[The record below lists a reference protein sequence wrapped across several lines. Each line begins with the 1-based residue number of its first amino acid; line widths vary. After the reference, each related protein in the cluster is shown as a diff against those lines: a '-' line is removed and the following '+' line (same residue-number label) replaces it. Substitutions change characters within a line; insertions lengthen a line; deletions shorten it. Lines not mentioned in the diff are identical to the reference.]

1 MEAKIQYFQSPVFGQ
16 IRVTVINDKP
26 MFVANDVAAMLGY
39 SNRSDAINRHCKGI
53 VKHDVECVTGTYTDS
68 NGIHHDT
75 KQILGI
81 LFIPESDVYRLIM
94 RSKIPE
100 AEKFQDWVCEE
111 ILPAIRKTG
120 GYMIAKADDTPE
132 EIMARALLV
141 AQDTMK
147 RKDER
152 IRQLEGKVETVIK
165 ENNKLRP
172 KAEFMDKVMDADE
185 RIDIGQSAKI
195 LNLPFGRNT
204 LFLKLRD
211 MGVFF
216 KNKNEPKQ
224 EYVKRGYFVL
234 KEKWIDRNNH
244 DGFMVL
250 KVLVTQKGLEFLA
263 NLFKVVEQPKE
274 MAEVI

>member
-1 MEAKIQYFQSPVFGQ
+1 
-16 IRVTVINDKP
+16 
-26 MFVANDVAAMLGY
+26 
-39 SNRSDAINRHCKGI
+39 
-53 VKHDVECVTGTYTDS
+53 
-68 NGIHHDT
+68 
-75 KQILGI
+75 
-81 LFIPESDVYRLIM
+81 M
-94 RSKIPE
+94 RSKLPE

-120 GYMIAKADDTPE
+120 GYMVAKADETPE

-147 RKDER
+147 RKEER
-152 IRQLEGKVETVIK
+152 IQQLERKVETVVK

-204 LFLKLRD
+204 LFQKLRD

-274 MAEVI
+274 VAEVI

>member
-16 IRVTVINDKP
+16 IRVTVIDDKP
-26 MFVANDVAAMLGY
+26 MFVAKDVAAMLGY

-81 LFIPESDVYRLIM
+81 LFIPEADVYRLIM

-120 GYMIAKADDTPE
+120 GYMVAKADDTPE

-204 LFLKLRD
+204 LFQKLRD

>member
-1 MEAKIQYFQSPVFGQ
+1 MEANIQIFQSPMFGQ
-16 IRVTVINDKP
+16 IRVSVIKGKP
-26 MFVANDVAAMLGY
+26 MFVANDIAAMLGY
-39 SNRSDAINRHCKGI
+39 SNRHDAINRHCKGC
-53 VKHDVECVTGTYTDS
+53 VKHEGVSITTNQYGKSTEQKVEIS
-68 NGIHHDT
+68 
-75 KQILGI
+75 
-81 LFIPESDVYRLIM
+81 FIPESDVYRLVM
-94 RSKIPE
+94 RSKLPE
-100 AEKFQDWVCEE
+100 AEQFQDWVCEE
-111 ILPAIRKTG
+111 VLPAIRKTG
-120 GYMIAKADDTPE
+120 GYMIAKEDETPE

-147 RKDER
+147 RKDDR
-152 IRQLEGKVETVIK
+152 IRHLETSVQKVVK
-165 ENNKLRP
+165 ENNQLRP
-172 KAEFMDKVMDADE
+172 KAELMEKVLDADE
-185 RIDIGQSAKI
+185 KIDIGQSAKI

-204 LFLKLRD
+204 LFQKLRD

-263 NLFKVVEQPKE
+263 SLFKVVQQPKE
-274 MAEVI
+274 MAELM

>member
-16 IRVTVINDKP
+16 IRVTVIDDKP

-39 SNRSDAINRHCKGI
+39 AKPANAITGHCKGAI
-53 VKHDVECVTGTYTDS
+53 VLMTP
-68 NGIHHDT
+68 T
-75 KQILGI
+75 KGGMQNVK
-81 LFIPESDVYRLIM
+81 FIPESDVYRLIM

-100 AEKFQDWVCEE
+100 AEKFQDWICEE
-111 ILPAIRKTG
+111 ILPVIRKTG
-120 GYMIAKADDTPE
+120 GYMIAKEDETPE

-141 AQDTMK
+141 AKDTMK
-147 RKDER
+147 RKEER
-152 IRQLEGKVETVIK
+152 IRQLEKKVETVVK

-172 KAEFMDKVMDADE
+172 KADFMDKVMDADE

-204 LFLKLRD
+204 LFQKLREI
-211 MGVFF
+211 GVFF

-263 NLFKVVEQPKE
+263 NLFKVVEKPKE
-274 MAEVI
+274 IAEMI

>member
-1 MEAKIQYFQSPVFGQ
+1 METKIQIFENGNLGMV
-16 IRVTVINDKP
+16 RVIEVKGEP
-26 MFVANDVAAMLGY
+26 MFVGADAATLFGY
-39 SNRSDAINRHCKGI
+39 QNTRDAIAKHVDEEDKATVAIHDGSQNRNVVVINESGFYSLVLSSKLPTA
-53 VKHDVECVTGTYTDS
+53 KAAKRWVTS
-68 NGIHHDT
+68 
-75 KQILGI
+75 
-81 LFIPESDVYRLIM
+81 EV
-94 RSKIPE
+94 
-100 AEKFQDWVCEE
+100 
-111 ILPAIRKTG
+111 LPAIRKTG
-120 GYMIAKADDTPE
+120 GYMVAKVDETPE

-141 AQDTMK
+141 AQDTMR

-152 IRQLEGKVETVIK
+152 IRQLEGKVESTVR
-165 ENNKLRP
+165 ENNRLRP
-172 KAEFMDKVMDADE
+172 KAELMEKVLDADE

-204 LFLKLRD
+204 LFQKLRE

-224 EYVKRGYFVL
+224 EYVRRGYFVL

-263 NLFKVVEQPKE
+263 SLFKVVRQPKE
-274 MAEVI
+274 VAEVI

>member
-1 MEAKIQYFQSPVFGQ
+1 MEAKIQYFQSPMFGQ
-16 IRVTVINDKP
+16 IRVTVIDDKP

-39 SNRSDAINRHCKGI
+39 SDQPKAVRTHCKGVAI
-53 VKHDVECVTGTYTDS
+53 LSTPTEGGIQNVK
-68 NGIHHDT
+68 
-75 KQILGI
+75 
-81 LFIPESDVYRLIM
+81 FIPESDVYRLIM
-94 RSKIPE
+94 RSKLPE
-100 AEKFQDWVCEE
+100 AEQFQDWVCEE

-204 LFLKLRD
+204 LFQKLRD

-274 MAEVI
+274 LAEVV

>member
-1 MEAKIQYFQSPVFGQ
+1 MVAK
-16 IRVTVINDKP
+16 
-26 MFVANDVAAMLGY
+26 
-39 SNRSDAINRHCKGI
+39 
-53 VKHDVECVTGTYTDS
+53 
-68 NGIHHDT
+68 
-75 KQILGI
+75 
-81 LFIPESDVYRLIM
+81 
-94 RSKIPE
+94 
-100 AEKFQDWVCEE
+100 
-111 ILPAIRKTG
+111 
-120 GYMIAKADDTPE
+120 DDETPE

-147 RKDER
+147 RKDQR
-152 IRQLEGKVETVIK
+152 IRQLETSVQKVVK
-165 ENNKLRP
+165 ENNQLRP
-172 KAEFMDKVMDADE
+172 KAELMEKVLDADE
-185 RIDIGQSAKI
+185 KIDIGQSAKI

-204 LFLKLRD
+204 LFQKLRE

-263 NLFKVVEQPKE
+263 SLFKVVQQPKE
-274 MAEVI
+274 MAELM

>member
-1 MEAKIQYFQSPVFGQ
+1 MEANIQIFENGDLGMV
-16 IRVTVINDKP
+16 RVIEVNGEP
-26 MFVANDVAAMLGY
+26 MFVGADTATLLGY
-39 SNRSDAINRHCKGI
+39 QNSRKAIKDHVDEEDKLTERI
-53 VKHDVECVTGTYTDS
+53 VTSGQTREVVLINESGFYSLVLSSKLPTAKAAKKWVTS
-68 NGIHHDT
+68 
-75 KQILGI
+75 
-81 LFIPESDVYRLIM
+81 EV
-94 RSKIPE
+94 
-100 AEKFQDWVCEE
+100 
-111 ILPAIRKTG
+111 LPAIRKTG
-120 GYMIAKADDTPE
+120 GYMIAKEDETPE

-152 IRQLEGKVETVIK
+152 IRQLETSVQKVVK
-165 ENNKLRP
+165 ENNQLRP
-172 KAEFMDKVMDADE
+172 KAELMEKVLDADE
-185 RIDIGQSAKI
+185 KIDIGQSAKI

-204 LFLKLRD
+204 LFQKLRD

-263 NLFKVVEQPKE
+263 SLFKVVQQPKE
-274 MAEVI
+274 MAELM

>member
-16 IRVTVINDKP
+16 IRVMVIDDKP
-26 MFVANDVAAMLGY
+26 MFVAKDVAAMLGY
-39 SNRSDAINRHCKGI
+39 NEPHKAISRHCKGCM
-53 VKHDVECVTGTYTDS
+53 KHPVECVTGTYTDS
-68 NGIHHDT
+68 NGKSQNT
-75 KQILGI
+75 KQIMDI
-81 LFIPESDVYRLIM
+81 LFIPESDVYRLVM
-94 RSKIPE
+94 RSKLPE

-120 GYMIAKADDTPE
+120 GYMIAKEDETPE

-141 AQDTMK
+141 AKDTMK
-147 RKDER
+147 RKEER
-152 IRQLEGKVETVIK
+152 IQQLERKVETVVK

-172 KAEFMDKVMDADE
+172 KADFMDKIMDADE

-204 LFLKLRD
+204 LFQKLRD

-274 MAEVI
+274 EAEVI

>member
-1 MEAKIQYFQSPVFGQ
+1 
-16 IRVTVINDKP
+16 
-26 MFVANDVAAMLGY
+26 
-39 SNRSDAINRHCKGI
+39 
-53 VKHDVECVTGTYTDS
+53 
-68 NGIHHDT
+68 
-75 KQILGI
+75 
-81 LFIPESDVYRLIM
+81 
-94 RSKIPE
+94 
-100 AEKFQDWVCEE
+100 
-111 ILPAIRKTG
+111 
-120 GYMIAKADDTPE
+120 
-132 EIMARALLV
+132 MARALLV
-141 AQDTMK
+141 AKDTMK
-147 RKDER
+147 RKEER
-152 IRQLEGKVETVIK
+152 IRQLEKKVETVVK

-172 KAEFMDKVMDADE
+172 KADFMDKIMDADE

-204 LFLKLRD
+204 LFQKLRD

-274 MAEVI
+274 EAEVIWLIPTIMPSVTTGVISTPVQPRCSAPQLFNYYAGANSWFYD

>member
-1 MEAKIQYFQSPVFGQ
+1 MEANIQIFENGNLGMV
-16 IRVTVINDKP
+16 RVIEVKGEP
-26 MFVANDVAAMLGY
+26 MFVGADAATLLGY
-39 SNRSDAINRHCKGI
+39 QNTRDAIA
-53 VKHDVECVTGTYTDS
+53 KHVDEDDKATVAIHDGSQYRNVVVINESGFYSLVLSSKLPTAKAAKKWVTS
-68 NGIHHDT
+68 
-75 KQILGI
+75 
-81 LFIPESDVYRLIM
+81 EV
-94 RSKIPE
+94 
-100 AEKFQDWVCEE
+100 
-111 ILPAIRKTG
+111 LPAIRKTG
-120 GYMIAKADDTPE
+120 GYMIAKEDETPE

-152 IRQLEGKVETVIK
+152 IRHLETSVQKVVK
-165 ENNKLRP
+165 ENNQLRP
-172 KAEFMDKVMDADE
+172 KAELMEKVLDADE
-185 RIDIGQSAKI
+185 KIDIGQSAKI

-204 LFLKLRD
+204 LFQKLRD

-263 NLFKVVEQPKE
+263 SLFKVVQQPKE
-274 MAEVI
+274 MAELM

>member
-16 IRVTVINDKP
+16 IRVTVIDDKP

-39 SNRSDAINRHCKGI
+39 SNRYDAINRHCKGV
-53 VKHDVECVTGTYTDS
+53 VKHEGVSITTNQYGKSTEQKVEIS
-68 NGIHHDT
+68 
-75 KQILGI
+75 
-81 LFIPESDVYRLIM
+81 FIPESDVYRLVM
-94 RSKIPE
+94 RSKLPE
-100 AEKFQDWVCEE
+100 AGKFQDWVCEE

-120 GYMIAKADDTPE
+120 GYMIAK
-132 EIMARALLV
+132 
-141 AQDTMK
+141 DTMK
-147 RKDER
+147 RKEER
-152 IRQLEGKVETVIK
+152 IRQLEKKVETVVK

-172 KAEFMDKVMDADE
+172 KADFMDKIMDADE

-204 LFLKLRD
+204 LFQKLRD

-274 MAEVI
+274 EAEVI

>member
-16 IRVTVINDKP
+16 IRVTVIDDKP

>member
-16 IRVTVINDKP
+16 IRVTVIDDKP

-39 SNRSDAINRHCKGI
+39 SNRYDAINRHCKGV
-53 VKHDVECVTGTYTDS
+53 VKHEGVSITTNQYGKSTEQKVEIS
-68 NGIHHDT
+68 
-75 KQILGI
+75 
-81 LFIPESDVYRLIM
+81 FIPESDVYRLVM
-94 RSKIPE
+94 RSKLPE

-120 GYMIAKADDTPE
+120 GYMIAKEDETPE

-141 AQDTMK
+141 AKDTMK
-147 RKDER
+147 RKEER
-152 IRQLEGKVETVIK
+152 IRQLEKKVETVVK

-172 KAEFMDKVMDADE
+172 KADFMDKIMDADE

-204 LFLKLRD
+204 LFQKLRD
-211 MGVFF
+211 MGVFL

-274 MAEVI
+274 EAEVI

>member
-1 MEAKIQYFQSPVFGQ
+1 MEAKIQIFENGNLGMV
-16 IRVTVINDKP
+16 RVIEVKGEP
-26 MFVANDVAAMLGY
+26 MFVGSDAATLLGY
-39 SNRSDAINRHCKGI
+39 TNPQKAIRDHVDEDDKLTERI
-53 VKHDVECVTGTYTDS
+53 VLSGQTREVVLINESGFYSLVLSSKLPTAKAAKRWVTS
-68 NGIHHDT
+68 
-75 KQILGI
+75 
-81 LFIPESDVYRLIM
+81 EV
-94 RSKIPE
+94 
-100 AEKFQDWVCEE
+100 
-111 ILPAIRKTG
+111 LPAIRKTG
-120 GYMIAKADDTPE
+120 GYMISKADDTPE

-204 LFLKLRD
+204 LFQRLRD

-274 MAEVI
+274 VAEVI

>member
-16 IRVTVINDKP
+16 IRVTVIDDKP

-81 LFIPESDVYRLIM
+81 LFIPEADVYRLIM

-120 GYMIAKADDTPE
+120 GYMVAKADDTPE

-185 RIDIGQSAKI
+185 RIDIGPSAKI

-204 LFLKLRD
+204 LFQKLRD

-274 MAEVI
+274 VAELI

>member
-1 MEAKIQYFQSPVFGQ
+1 MEAKIQIFKNVNLGMV
-16 IRVTVINDKP
+16 RVIEVKGEP
-26 MFVANDVAAMLGY
+26 MFVGADVATLLGY
-39 SNRSDAINRHCKGI
+39 QNTRDAIA
-53 VKHDVECVTGTYTDS
+53 KHVDEDDKATVAIHDGSQYRNVVVINESGFYSLVLSSKLPTARAAKRWVTS
-68 NGIHHDT
+68 
-75 KQILGI
+75 
-81 LFIPESDVYRLIM
+81 EV
-94 RSKIPE
+94 
-100 AEKFQDWVCEE
+100 
-111 ILPAIRKTG
+111 LPAIRKTG
-120 GYMIAKADDTPE
+120 GYMVAKSDDTPE

-152 IRQLEGKVETVIK
+152 IRQLEGKVESTVK
-165 ENNKLRP
+165 ENNRLRP
-172 KAEFMDKVMDADE
+172 KAELMEKVLDADE

-204 LFLKLRD
+204 LFQKLRD

-234 KEKWIDRNNH
+234 REKWIDRNNH

-274 MAEVI
+274 MAEVV